1 MLNNIRGTL
10 KSRKTIKD
18 IELEDLVNSHHLISN
33 GTIANL
39 KARFPSAGFP
49 EDSEDYKISDKKI
62 LFVNKY
68 KTKSG

>member
-1 MLNNIRGTL
+1 M
-10 KSRKTIKD
+10 
-18 IELEDLVNSHHLISN
+18 ISN

-49 EDSEDYKISDKKI
+49 EDSEDYKISNKKI